1 MTINSKGNTPRMG
14 SILAGGTSN
23 INSSLDIDMAETSE
37 SNIAFPIV
45 NSRYEPENKQFI
57 SQYNVKKAYT
67 SKF

>member
-23 INSSLDIDMAETSE
+23 IYSSLDIDMAETSE

-57 SQYNVKKAYT
+57 S
-67 SKF
+67 

>member
-1 MTINSKGNTPRMG
+1 MG

-37 SNIAFPIV
+37 SNIAFPMV
-45 NSRYEPENKQFI
+45 NSRYEPDNKQFI

>member
-1 MTINSKGNTPRMG
+1 MG

-37 SNIAFPIV
+37 SNIAFPMV

-57 SQYNVKKAYT
+57 SQYNVKKAYS

>member
-1 MTINSKGNTPRMG
+1 MG

-23 INSSLDIDMAETSE
+23 INSSLDMDMNMAETSE
-37 SNIAFPIV
+37 SNIAFPMV

-57 SQYNVKKAYT
+57 SQYNVKKAYS

>member
-1 MTINSKGNTPRMG
+1 MG

-37 SNIAFPIV
+37 SNIAFPMV

-57 SQYNVKKAYT
+57 SQYNVKKAYA